1 MTLDITQFTP
11 ALKQRY
17 PNWAIQM
24 LTYKNRPAY
33 AMTPKF
39 EDFTGDVIKFP
50 LKYGNTQNV
59 SSTFALANAMTDYS
73 KLVAFLLTRTKKYSN
88 GKISNEVM
96 EAAKSANSP
105 GSFLSSLE
113 TEIDSVLDA
122 LANSKAQD
130 LFKTGTGTLAQLS
143 AGAGNPT
150 TTLTLASY
158 SDSVFFEVGMQLS
171 AAATDGGAIGAGQ
184 YATVT
189 AVDRAA
195 GTVTLDTDV
204 SGLGAP
210 WLASWYIYRY
220 GDTNLC
226 MSGIPAWVPYGAG
239 RAAALAASFYGV
251 TRSTDAVRLG
261 GFYKDVSAS
270 PIEEGLID
278 GLNISSHLGGGMY
291 DVVFMNQIDFSTLEK
306 ALGAKVQRVQISTEI
321 TEGEEVRGK
330 IGFNAIEVY
339 YQNGS
344 VKIVGDRYVP
354 KGYCFPMQLDVWKL
368 CSLGPDIRLFEGDG
382 LKMIRSYNSDAL
394 EFRAFS
400 YSNLYCQA
408 PGFNSVLK
416 IA

>member
-1 MTLDITQFTP
+1 MLDIAQFTP

-24 LTYKNRPAY
+24 LTYKNRPAF
-33 AMTPKF
+33 AMVPKF
-39 EDFTGDVIKFP
+39 TDFSGDVIKFP
-50 LKYGNTQNV
+50 LRFGNPQNV

-73 KLVAFLLTRTKKYSN
+73 KLEAFLLTRKKKYSN

-113 TEIDSVLDA
+113 VEIDGTLDA
-122 LANSKAQD
+122 LANSLAQD
-130 LFKTGTGTLAQLS
+130 LFKSGTGTLAQIK
-143 AGAGNPT
+143 AGTVPA
-150 TTLTLASY
+150 LTIELANY
-158 SDSVFFEVGMQLS
+158 SDSVFFEVGMQLA
-171 AAATDGGAIGAGQ
+171 AAATDGGAIAAGQ
-184 YATVT
+184 YATIT
-189 AVDRAA
+189 KVDRSA
-195 GTVTLDTDV
+195 GILTVDTDV
-204 SGLGAP
+204 SGLGTP

-220 GDTNLC
+220 GDTNLT
-226 MSGIPAWVPYGAG
+226 MSGIPAWLPYGAG
-239 RAAALAASFYGV
+239 RAAALAATFYNV
-251 TRSTDAVRLG
+251 TRNVDDVRLG
-261 GFYKDVSAS
+261 GFYKDESAN

-278 GLNISSHLGGGMY
+278 GLNAGSHIGGGMY
-291 DVVFMNQIDFSTLEK
+291 DVVFANQLDFSTLEK
-306 ALGAKVQRVQISTEI
+306 AMGAKVQRVQISTEI

-344 VKIVGDRYVP
+344 VKVVGDRYVP
-354 KGYCFPMQLDVWKL
+354 KSYMFPMQLDVWKL
-368 CSLGPDIRLFEGDG
+368 CSLGEAIRLFEGDG

-394 EFRAFS
+394 EFRSFS